1 MALASA
7 TGDGRE
13 VVEMESIGVRSSTLE
28 AIGGTPLVRL
38 CQVVPEGAAEVLV
51 ELEGGNPTGSYKD
64 RMALAVVEGAERRGA
79 LRPGQRVVE
88 FTGGSTGCSLAFVC
102 AVKGYPLSLVSSD
115 AFSPEKLRTMRA
127 FGAELTVV
135 PSEDGRST
143 PDLFVRMRDEVRRI
157 VERDGAFWTDQFHNA
172 DVLEGYAGMGRE
184 MLAQAAA
191 SKKPIDAFCA
201 AVGTAGMLVGVSHAL
216 RSGGSSAR
224 VVAFEPATSP
234 ILTAGVGGP
243 HRVEGTATGIV
254 PPLLTRDA
262 YDEARTVEEAEARD
276 MAVQLAR
283 TDGVFAGTSSALNVV
298 GAVALA
304 QELGPG
310 RTVVTVA
317 ADTGLKYLA
326 GDLFDA

>member
-1 MALASA
+1 
-7 TGDGRE
+7 
-13 VVEMESIGVRSSTLE
+13 MESACVRSSTLE

-38 CQVVPEGAAEVLV
+38 CRVVPEGAAEVMV
-51 ELEGGNPTGSYKD
+51 KLEGGNPTGSYKD
-64 RMALAVVEGAERRGA
+64 RMALAMVEGAERRGA

-88 FTGGSTGCSLAFVC
+88 FTGGSTGSSLAFVC
-102 AVKGYPLSLVSSD
+102 AVKGYPLSVVSSD

-135 PSEDGRST
+135 PSEDGRIT

-172 DVLEGYAGMGRE
+172 DALEGYAGMGRE
-184 MLAQAAA
+184 ILAQTAA
-191 SKKPIDAFCA
+191 SRTPIDAFCA
-201 AVGTAGMLVGVSHAL
+201 AVGTAGMLVGVSRAL
-216 RSGGSSAR
+216 RAGGSSAR

-234 ILTAGVGGP
+234 MLTAGVGGP
-243 HRVEGTATGIV
+243 HRVEGTAAGIV

-262 YDEARTVEEAEARD
+262 YDEARTVEEGEARD
-276 MAVQLAR
+276 MAVRLAR
-283 TDGVFAGTSSALNVV
+283 KDGVFAGTSSALNVV

-310 RTVVTVA
+310 QTVVTVA

-326 GDLFDA
+326 GDLFEA